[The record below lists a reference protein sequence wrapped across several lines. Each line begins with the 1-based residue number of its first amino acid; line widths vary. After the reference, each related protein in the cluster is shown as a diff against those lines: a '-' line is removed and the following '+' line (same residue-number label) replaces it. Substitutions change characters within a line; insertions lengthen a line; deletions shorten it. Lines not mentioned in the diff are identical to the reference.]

1 MGEQM
6 NLEEK
11 VHSAAT
17 ALERIARDYQPVAFA
32 NSFGAEDVVVTDLI
46 ARHAP
51 GIEIFTLDTGRL
63 PEATH
68 VLMRELAD
76 RYELPI
82 RVYYPDGAQLE
93 AYTAA
98 HGANAFFD
106 SVDLRKEC
114 CGVRKVRVLRRA
126 LAGKRAWVTGL
137 RREQSPTRAAIAD
150 SEFDQEHGLQK
161 FNPLCDWTSK
171 EVWAYIRER
180 DLPCNALHDQGYTSI
195 GCAPCTR
202 AITVGED
209 ERAGR
214 WWWEDPESKECGL
227 HIRKLATARLQPLV
241 AVPVKPTEIDE
252 VTS

>member
-1 MGEQM
+1 M
-6 NLEEK
+6 NLVEK
-11 VHSAAT
+11 VRSVAT
-17 ALERIARDYQPVAFA
+17 MLEQVAGEYPPAAFA

-51 GIEIFTLDTGRL
+51 SIEIFTLDTGRL

-82 RVYYPDGAQLE
+82 RVYYPDGARLE
-93 AYTAA
+93 AYTSA

-106 SVDLRKEC
+106 SVDLRKAC
-114 CGVRKVRVLRRA
+114 CEVRKVHGLRRA
-126 LAGKRAWVTGL
+126 LSGKRAWVTGL
-137 RREQSPTRAAIAD
+137 RREQSPTRTAIAG

-161 FNPLCDWTSK
+161 FNPLFDWTRN
-171 EVWAYIRER
+171 EVWAYIREH
-180 DLPCNALHDQGYTSI
+180 DLPYNALHDQGYASI

-227 HIRKLATARLQPLV
+227 HVRRPAAQRVSLLAAAPSS
-241 AVPVKPTEIDE
+241 ASKIDE

>member
-1 MGEQM
+1 M

-11 VHSAAT
+11 VRSAAA
-17 ALERIARDYQPVAFA
+17 ALEQIAREYQPATFA

-51 GIEIFTLDTGRL
+51 SIEIFTLDTGRL

-82 RVYYPDGAQLE
+82 RVYYPDSGELE
-93 AYTAA
+93 AYSAA

-106 SVDLRKEC
+106 SVELRKQC
-114 CGVRKVRVLRRA
+114 CHVRKVRVLQRA

-137 RREQSPTRAAIAD
+137 RREQSPTRAAIAQ
-150 SEFDQEHGLQK
+150 SELDQEHGLQK

-171 EVWAYIRER
+171 DVWAYIREH
-180 DLPCNALHDQGYTSI
+180 DLPYNALHDQGYTSI

-202 AITVGED
+202 AITAGED

-227 HIRKLATARLQPLV
+227 HIRKIAVARVQSLV
-241 AVPVKPTEIDE
+241 AAPLRPAQIDE
-252 VTS
+252 VVS

>member
-1 MGEQM
+1 M

-11 VHSAAT
+11 VRNASAL
-17 ALERIARDYQPVAFA
+17 LEQVGRMYLPAAFA

-51 GIEIFTLDTGRL
+51 GIELFTLDTGRL

-68 VLMRELAD
+68 ALMRELAD

-82 RVYYPDGAQLE
+82 RVFYPDAAELE
-93 AYTAA
+93 AFTAA

-106 SVDLRKEC
+106 SVESRKAC
-114 CGVRKVRVLRRA
+114 CEVRKVRPLRRA

-137 RREQSPTRAAIAD
+137 RREQSPTRAAIAA
-150 SEFDQEHGLQK
+150 SEFDREHGLQK
-161 FNPLCDWTSK
+161 FNPLFDWTRK
-171 EVWAYIRER
+171 EVWAYIHEH
-180 DLPCNALHDQGYTSI
+180 DLPYNALHDAGYASI

-214 WWWEDPESKECGL
+214 WWWEAPESKECGL
-227 HIRKLATARLQPLV
+227 HVARFATERTRATV
-241 AVPVKPTEIDE
+241 AGVQTSPSEIDK
-252 VTS
+252 VIS

>member
-1 MGEQM
+1 M
-6 NLEEK
+6 NLEDK
-11 VHSAAT
+11 VRNVSAM
-17 ALERIARDYQPVAFA
+17 LEQVGRDYAPAAFA

-51 GIEIFTLDTGRL
+51 SIEIFTLDTGRL

-68 VLMRELAD
+68 LLMRELAD
-76 RYELPI
+76 RYDLPI
-82 RVYYPDGAQLE
+82 RVFYPDGADLE

-106 SVDLRKEC
+106 SVELRKEC
-114 CGVRKVRVLRRA
+114 CNLRKVRVLHRA

-137 RREQSPTRAAIAD
+137 RREQSPTRTAI
-150 SEFDQEHGLQK
+150 SGNEFDHEFGLQK
-161 FNPLCDWTSK
+161 FNPLYDWTRK
-171 EVWAYIRER
+171 EVWAYIREH
-180 DLPCNALHDQGYTSI
+180 DLPYNTLHDDGYASI

-214 WWWEDPESKECGL
+214 WWWEDPASKECGL
-227 HIRKLATARLQPLV
+227 HVRKSAGLAKRQFV
-241 AVPVKPTEIDE
+241 AAASYPNAIDE
-252 VTS
+252 VAS